1 VSLVQPLEN
10 GPMIE
15 VGMIGNEGFAGYPSS
30 SVLVPLPL
38 KRWFKFPVLPCGCS
52 QAHSRRKRPG
62 APHFCDCCFG
72 TSRHSTLR
80 SH

>member
-1 VSLVQPLEN
+1 
-10 GPMIE
+10 MIE

-30 SVLVPLPL
+30 SVLVPLLETMVQIPGSALRMQSSAL
-38 KRWFKFPVLPCGCS
+38 K
-52 QAHSRRKRPG
+52 RKRPG